1 MRYYTES
8 SYLGEQF
15 LYAFY
20 MGMSHKERRD
30 KNIVR
35 FALEVFDLNGT
46 PVYRYTFTE
55 PTPELFV
62 VDERTF
68 NLYGYRG
75 DNGLEDSIS
84 VYHLA
89 GLKEFLENQ

>member
-1 MRYYTES
+1 
-8 SYLGEQF
+8 
-15 LYAFY
+15 
-20 MGMSHKERRD
+20 
-30 KNIVR
+30 
-35 FALEVFDLNGT
+35 LEVFDLNGT
-46 PVYRYTFTE
+46 PVYRYTFTD

-89 GLKEFLENQ
+89 GLKEYAENR